1 MVGIIMILMASV
13 LLLIAIYVFVHSK
26 EKQLHERMM
35 HHFKEVLPYSGMLTK
50 PISTPRQSNWDQLK
64 IRASIYVGF
73 ELQRLHVMAFTLA
86 LACLS
91 LLGWMLNGL
100 GGALLLLLVTVFVF
114 GFLLPNIRLSRRRK
128 QIVAQ
133 VPLFIDL
140 VLRSLSTGRSLESA
154 FRFASS
160 ETPPPLRHVLNR
172 VLRAADL
179 GADMVENLSETARLH
194 ALRELNLIAL
204 AMRISN
210 NYGSSPREMLESV
223 VKMIRQQ
230 ELARRELAAMT
241 GETRISAWVLGIT
254 PIAIASYIMVMN
266 PNYLNILLQDP
277 SGRTMMVTALGL
289 QGIGTFILWRMMR
302 SV

>member
-1 MVGIIMILMASV
+1 MVGIVTILLATV
-13 LLLIAIYVFVHSK
+13 LLLIAIYMFMHSK

-35 HHFKEVLPYSGMLTK
+35 HHFKEVLPYSGILIK
-50 PISTPRQSNWDQLK
+50 PNAKSRLSNWEQLK

-73 ELQRLHVMAFTLA
+73 ELKTLHVMAFIIVI
-86 LACLS
+86 ACLS
-91 LLGWMLNGL
+91 MLEWMLDG
-100 GGALLLLLVTVFVF
+100 LVTALILSAATVFIF
-114 GFLLPNIRLSRRRK
+114 GFLLPYIRLSRRRK
-128 QIVAQ
+128 QIIAQ

-172 VLRAADL
+172 VIRAADL
-179 GADMVENLSETARLH
+179 GADMVESLSETARLH
-194 ALRELNLIAL
+194 GLRELNLIAL

-210 NYGSSPREMLESV
+210 NYGSSPREMLDSV

-241 GETRISAWVLGIT
+241 RETRISAWVLGIT
-254 PIAIASYIMVMN
+254 PVAIAGYIMVMN

-277 SGRTMMVTALGL
+277 SGRTMMITALVL

>member
-1 MVGIIMILMASV
+1 MFGVIMILLATV
-13 LLLIAIYVFVHSK
+13 LLLIAIYVYVHSK

-35 HHFKEVLPYSGMLTK
+35 HHFKEVLPYSGILIT
-50 PISTPRQSNWDQLK
+50 PHSTSRQSNWDHLK

-73 ELQRLHVMAFTLA
+73 ELKKIYVMAFILA
-86 LACLS
+86 FACLS
-91 LLGWMLNGL
+91 LLGWLLNGL
-100 GGALLLLLVTVFVF
+100 VGALLLLLVTVFIF
-114 GFLLPNIRLSRRRK
+114 GFLLPYMRLSRRRK
-128 QIVAQ
+128 QIIAQ
-133 VPLFIDL
+133 IPLFIDL

-154 FRFASS
+154 FRFASG

-179 GADMVENLSETARLH
+179 GADMVESLSETARLH

-210 NYGSSPREMLESV
+210 NYGSSPREMLDSV

-277 SGRTMMVTALGL
+277 SGRTMMITALVL
-289 QGIGTFILWRMMR
+289 QGVGTFILWRMMR